1 MSSMPEKSHP
11 LSNRRFQLLRV
22 AGLFKALLKNRMAA
36 LGLMMLIISGI
47 VAVTAPLI
55 APYPAIQTVA
65 GPQAQPEWVMN
76 FPDGYYLSRNLQAI
90 SDPAFSTPTPLQE
103 LRMDGSSTALS
114 SVLFSYAHGLGN
126 GAYKSSVQLAHPA
139 QSVDTIAVSRTFH
152 YPYHGPPS
160 NFLATILFMAQG
172 ASPSQPI
179 HMRVFVTQVGGL
191 NFDLWSGDI
200 TRSGQWAAPSYQLL
214 SSTDQVLT
222 ITGTRTAAFSL
233 AAIVFSA
240 AQDYTYGVEVTFH
253 GAQQVNITNFQ
264 LSLAGTAWG
273 LLGTDGDGND
283 LLSRDIIGTTS
294 SIIVGLTAAALG
306 IGLGLII
313 GLIAGLVGGLLD
325 EFLMRLTDVFLTI
338 PFLPLAIILVVI
350 LTPSELTIVMIIA
363 FFSWMGFARVIRSQV
378 LSLRERPFI
387 EAARAAGSGNGRI
400 LSKHLFP
407 NLVGL
412 TYVNLALSVPG
423 AIITYA
429 ALSFLGLGDPTV
441 ISWGSILSENF
452 ALSAETS
459 WWWVIPPG
467 LAIAF
472 VSLSF
477 VLLGYALD
485 EMFNP
490 KLRKRR

>member
-1 MSSMPEKSHP
+1 MPDKSRP
-11 LSNRRFQLLRV
+11 LTNRRFQLLRV

-36 LGLMMLIISGI
+36 LGLMMLIISSI
-47 VAVTAPLI
+47 VAIVAPLI
-55 APYPAIQTVA
+55 APYPPIKTVA
-65 GPQAQPEWVMN
+65 GPTAQPEWVMN
-76 FPDGYYLSRNLQAI
+76 FPDGYYLSRNLLAVN
-90 SDPAFSTPTPLQE
+90 DPTFSTPSPVQE
-103 LRMDGSSTALS
+103 LRVDGSGTALS
-114 SVLFSYAHGLGN
+114 NVIFSYAPGIGE
-126 GAYKSSVQLAHPA
+126 GAYKNSVRLAHPA
-139 QSVDTIAVSRTFH
+139 QGVDTITLSRTFQ
-152 YPYHGPPS
+152 YPYRGPPAS
-160 NFLATILFMAQG
+160 FLATILFIAQG

-179 HMRVFVTQVGGL
+179 HMRVFITQIGGL
-191 NFDLWSGDI
+191 SFDLWNDDI
-200 TRSGQWAAPSYQLL
+200 KTSGQWSAPPYQLL

-222 ITGTRTAAFSL
+222 LTGTRTAGLSL

-240 AQDYTYGVEVTFH
+240 VQDYTYGVEVTFH
-253 GAQQVNITNFQ
+253 GAQQVNITNYQ

-273 LLGTDGDGND
+273 LLGTDASGND
-283 LLSRDIIGTTS
+283 LLSRDLIGATS
-294 SIIVGLTAAALG
+294 SMIVGLTAAVLG
-306 IGLGLII
+306 IGLGLFI
-313 GLIAGLVGGLLD
+313 GLIAGLLGGLMD

-387 EAARAAGSGNGRI
+387 EAARAAGAGNGRI

-441 ISWGSILSENF
+441 ISWGSILQENF
-452 ALSAETS
+452 AVSAETA